1 MMYGFGDM
9 DEYNELTKE
18 ISSISAK
25 ELMEN
30 ESNPEMEKDLDSVK
44 VPMLEADEF
53 MPKKKEPTTEESDD
67 VDGFFAAAAGNTP
80 DKKKEPEAQLGAAVA
95 EGGDNNDLDPMG
107 KDPLVKNEG
116 LGGGLSSHEKF
127 GLHEAFDK
135 DVTDED
141 PMKEAQRNS
150 NTFDKV
156 KDTFKTALDMKFE
169 TPKTIKYDMDSTEV
183 KNHVSDAPIRK
194 IPRGW

>member
-9 DEYNELTKE
+9 DEYNELAKE

-30 ESNPEMEKDLDSVK
+30 EIDPEMDVSLNDVK

-53 MPKKKEPTTEESDD
+53 MPKKKEPTSEESDD
-67 VDGFFAAAAGNTP
+67 IDAFFVAAGNTP
-80 DKKKEPEAQLGAAVA
+80 DKKKEPEPQLGGATVA
-95 EGGDNNDLDPMG
+95 EGGDGNDLDPMG

-116 LGGGLSSHEKF
+116 LGGGLSSHAKF
-127 GLHEAFDK
+127 GLHESFDK
-135 DVTDED
+135 DATDEN
-141 PMKEAQRNS
+141 PMKEAQRNA

-156 KDTFKTALDMKFE
+156 KDTFTSALDMKFE
-169 TPKTIKYDMDSTEV
+169 TPKTIKYDMDSTQT
-183 KNHVSDAPIRK
+183 KNHVSDKPIRK